1 MNRELK
7 KGIFVIFTLFYLIN
21 NNNNNSKGEFGVREM
36 EV

>member
-7 KGIFVIFTLFYLIN
+7 KGIFVIFSLFYLIN
-21 NNNNNSKGEFGVREM
+21 NINNNKGEFGVREM